1 MSFLRTRAKA
11 TAETVLLSAGA
22 AHLSRRLRSGQTLV
36 LAYHNIVPAGER
48 PGGDRSLHLPVAR
61 FTAQLDLLTRHHD
74 VVPLDHLFT
83 PAAGPRPRAAV
94 TFDDAYAGTLH
105 AGIPELVR
113 RGLPGTI
120 FVCPAFLGGRTFW
133 WDALTRPDHDGPAP
147 ALRRHALG
155 PLAGRDAEI
164 RPWAAKH
171 GFPEYRV
178 SDHARCATEADLR
191 AALGHPG
198 ITLGSHSWSHAN
210 VAELEGAALDEELT
224 RPRAWLTEHLGATA
238 DWLAY
243 PYGYH
248 NPRAEEAARRA
259 GYRGALAL
267 HAGWIGSTPAQPFAL
282 PRLNVP
288 AGVSANGF
296 ALRISGLITR

>member
-1 MSFLRTRAKA
+1 MALRDRAKVA
-11 TAETVLLSAGA
+11 AEIVLLRAGA

-36 LAYHNIVPAGER
+36 LAYHNIVPAREQ
-48 PGGDRSLHLPVAR
+48 PGGDRSLHLPVTR
-61 FTAQLDLLTRHHD
+61 FAAQLDLLARHHD
-74 VVPLDHLFT
+74 VVPLDQALT
-83 PAAGPRPRAAV
+83 PHSGPRPRAVV

-113 RGLPGTI
+113 RGLPATI

-133 WDALTRPDHDGPAP
+133 WDALTRPDHPAP
-147 ALRRHALG
+147 ATALRRHALG
-155 PLAGRDAEI
+155 PLAGQDDRI

-171 GFPEYRV
+171 GFPEYPV
-178 SDHARCATEADLR
+178 PDHARCATEADLR
-191 AALGHPG
+191 DALSHPG
-198 ITLGSHSWSHAN
+198 ITLGSHTWSHAN
-210 VAELEGAALDEELT
+210 LAELDGTALDEELT
-224 RPRAWLTEHLGATA
+224 KPRAWLAEHLGANA

-248 NPRAEEAARRA
+248 NPRAEDAARRA

-267 HAGWIGSTPAQPFAL
+267 HAGWVRPTAPNPFAL

-296 ALRISGLITR
+296 ALRIAGLIAR